1 MAKKPGMRAGNPQE
15 MDLEKRKQYGY
26 LRDEHGTMPRINEA
40 TGEREF
46 PMALKKA
53 ADKKTKD
60 KKEARKEEKMNK
72 LFGRLDKEDEIDR
85 IMSGHQGMK
94 KGGKVRAFKNGG
106 AVMNGRG
113 PKFKGQS

>member
-1 MAKKPGMRAGNPQE
+1 MAKRPGMRAGNPQE
-15 MDLEKRKQYGY
+15 MDLETNEMYGF
-26 LRDEHGTMPRINEA
+26 LRDEHGTMPRINRVTNEK
-40 TGEREF
+40 EF

-113 PKFKGQS
+113 PKFKGQT